1 MDVYE
6 DSLKKTTNYVE
17 YMKYNLTHLSKDEI
31 MKLDRVLSEIH
42 ELFMKTVYDNYD
54 E

>member
-1 MDVYE
+1 
-6 DSLKKTTNYVE
+6 
-17 YMKYNLTHLSKDEI
+17 

-54 E
+54 EWTII